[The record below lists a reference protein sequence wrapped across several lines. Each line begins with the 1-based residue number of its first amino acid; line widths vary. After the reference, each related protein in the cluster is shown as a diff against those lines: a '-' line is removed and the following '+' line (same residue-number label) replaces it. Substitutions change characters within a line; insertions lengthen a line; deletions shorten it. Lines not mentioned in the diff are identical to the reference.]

1 MPVPKRNPRKEPM
14 ADFKEAA
21 ASFCA
26 NAISPMNAPPQ
37 APIMIPH
44 GCGKKMPIMSISRGN
59 FILRLHTLGYGGKT
73 VAEFIAF

>member
-44 GCGKKMPIMSISRGN
+44 GCGKKMPIMRPIVQP
-59 FILRLHTLGYGGKT
+59 IAPQRLPPVHLVNMPGTT
-73 VAEFIAF
+73 